1 MKNHYYKEHRKQ
13 VRAKMHNTV
22 VGILNSNKTVTIG
35 TIIDISLGGAKC
47 ANYEIRMEPDN
58 RKSFDS
64 IDLIAG
70 SHSILGLPCKPI
82 WESEGESEGNSKM
95 TIKRLYGIRFCELTP
110 KQIFL
115 LKKFIDICV
124 SEGLINSTSRTP
136 ITVEEE

>member
-22 VGILNSNKTVTIG
+22 VGILNSNVTVTIG
-35 TIIDISLGGAKC
+35 TIIDISLGGVKC

-58 RKSFDS
+58 RNSVDS

-70 SHSILGLPCKPI
+70 SYSILGLPCKPI
-82 WESEGESEGNSKM
+82 WESEGESEGNSV
-95 TIKRLYGIRFCELTP
+95 CELTP

-124 SEGLINSTSRTP
+124 SEGLISSTSRTP